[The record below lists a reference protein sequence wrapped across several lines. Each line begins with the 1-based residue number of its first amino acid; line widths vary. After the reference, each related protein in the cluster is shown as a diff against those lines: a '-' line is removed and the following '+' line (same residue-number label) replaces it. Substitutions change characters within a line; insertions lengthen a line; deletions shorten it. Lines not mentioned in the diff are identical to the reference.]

1 MAVKIKK
8 DLAYRRIAGELFI
21 VDSAK
26 SEMHELN
33 GPAALIWEG
42 LAAGKTEKSLVS
54 AITAEFEVDEKT
66 AGEDL
71 EVFLEIMRKAGLVCS
86 GAPR

>member
-1 MAVKIKK
+1 MNLQIRK

-26 SEMHELN
+26 AEMHELN

-42 LAAGKTEKSLVS
+42 LAAGKTERSLIS

-66 AGEDL
+66 ACEDL
-71 EVFLEIMRKAGLVCS
+71 EAFLKTMQKAGLVS
-86 GAPR
+86 SVQPR